1 MDHKRDKQEEAR
13 LNSLLTTDEVQGVA
27 SGSSSNWQ
35 QLPSYE
41 EAASHLEP
49 PDINV
54 AGVRRPPKEK
64 WHLFSSPDHA
74 EPKLTDT
81 AEDHA
86 FEHFK
91 HRITSEGNVV
101 TYAKELHDRLSKML
115 AEFEF
120 APFAHTV
127 SCRY

>member
-13 LNSLLTTDEVQGVA
+13 LNSL
-27 SGSSSNWQ
+27 
-35 QLPSYE
+35 
-41 EAASHLEP
+41 
-49 PDINV
+49 
-54 AGVRRPPKEK
+54 
-64 WHLFSSPDHA
+64 
-74 EPKLTDT
+74 LTDT

-101 TYAKELHDRLSKML
+101 TYAKELHDRSSKML
-115 AEFEF
+115 AEFEY
-120 APFAHTV
+120 APLAHTV